1 MVQRKINAI
10 ISLLATLFL
19 LIHAI
24 GVAVW
29 MLSKGSI
36 PQFLPFAPWIL
47 AGLMVAHAFI
57 GIDLLISDRQQG
69 EQRKYKIYAKK
80 NGATIFQRISGILL
94 VLFTALHIAGTAGSL
109 QPPLVIHTILPPL
122 FFATA
127 LAHTAVSVDKA
138 FITLG
143 VGDAKFVKAVSV
155 VTKVICVATL
165 VASVMG
171 FYLYVW

>member
-1 MVQRKINAI
+1 MLQRKMNAI

-24 GVAVW
+24 GVAIW

-36 PQFLPFAPWIL
+36 PQFMPFASWIL

-57 GIDLLISDRQQG
+57 GIDLLISDRLRG
-69 EQRKYKIYAKK
+69 ETRKYKHYPKQ
-80 NGATIFQRISGILL
+80 NGTTVFQRVSGILL
-94 VLFTALHIAGTAGSL
+94 VLFTALHIAGTAGPL
-109 QPPLVIHTILPPL
+109 QPPLIIHTIVPPL
-122 FFATA
+122 FFTIA

-143 VGDAKFVKAVSV
+143 IGEAKFVKAVSV
-155 VTKVICVATL
+155 VTKVICAATL
-165 VASVMG
+165 VASVIG

>member
-1 MVQRKINAI
+1 MLQRKINAI

-24 GVAVW
+24 GVAIW

-36 PQFLPFAPWIL
+36 PQFMPFASWIL

-57 GIDLLISDRQQG
+57 GIDLLISNRQGG
-69 EQRKYKIYAKK
+69 ETRKYKHYPKQ
-80 NGATIFQRISGILL
+80 NGTTVFQRVSGILL
-94 VLFTALHIAGTAGSL
+94 ILFTALHIAGTAGPL
-109 QPPLVIHTILPPL
+109 QPPLIIHTIVPPL
-122 FFATA
+122 FFTIA

-143 VGDAKFVKAVSV
+143 IGEAKFVKAVSV
-155 VTKVICVATL
+155 VTKVICAATL
-165 VASVMG
+165 VASVIG